1 MATTATLRPSIQ
13 RPTRVMRVSAGE
25 AERQL
30 VLALWLV
37 ALLAIATAVTAAVG
51 WFA

>member
-1 MATTATLRPSIQ
+1 MATTVTLQPSSR
-13 RPTRVMRVSAGE
+13 RPTRIMRVSAGE

-37 ALLAIATAVTAAVG
+37 ALLVTATAVTAAVG